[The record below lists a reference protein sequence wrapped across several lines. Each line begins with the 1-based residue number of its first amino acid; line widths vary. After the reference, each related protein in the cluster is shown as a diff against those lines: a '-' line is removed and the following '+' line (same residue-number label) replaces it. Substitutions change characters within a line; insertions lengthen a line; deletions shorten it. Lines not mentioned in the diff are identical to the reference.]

1 MKLWFSSKKYRL
13 FNINNYKIDTSK
25 FDSLLH
31 DFEDE
36 LEKKFA
42 DYVGAKYACISNS
55 ASSLLELCLAKV
67 VSMCPIDFLNVYKL
81 KIPSMIPIAV
91 SNLVHN
97 SHIPAQW
104 DDNIDWVGNAYTLY
118 DTEKV
123 LSRFKNNIEP
133 YKIIDSAQEVRK
145 NQFAENANDLDIMIF
160 SLYPTKPVGGMDGGV
175 MVSNDKNK
183 IDYYRAIT
191 HLGVAS
197 VNNKSWERR
206 IVSSGWKMHPNS
218 SQCYVALKNLEK
230 LEEKNFRLDEIK
242 DKYNQAFEYENTSR
256 HLYRINVK
264 DKKDFMANMESFG
277 IETGFHYGPAHL
289 NPFYNIEQ
297 SEPLEKTIQ
306 LSGKTVTIPFNEA
319 LSNKDVKFIIDK
331 ANKYK

>member
-1 MKLWFSSKKYRL
+1 MNLWFGSKKYSL

-25 FDSLLH
+25 FGSLLH

-36 LEKKFA
+36 LEQQFA
-42 DYVGAKYACISNS
+42 KYVGAKYACVANS

-67 VSMCPIDFLNVYKL
+67 VSMCPVEFLNVYKL
-81 KIPSMIPIAV
+81 EIPSMIPIAV

-97 SHIPAQW
+97 SHIPAKW
-104 DDNIDWVGNAYTLY
+104 EDNVDWVGRAYTLY
-118 DTEKV
+118 DTKKA
-123 LSRFKNNIEP
+123 LSRFKNHIEP

-145 NQFAENANDLDIMIF
+145 NQFSEDASDSDIMIF

-175 MVSNDKNK
+175 MVSNDKSK
-183 IDYYRAIT
+183 IDYYRAVT

-206 IVSSGWKMHPNS
+206 LIFPGWKMHPNS
-218 SQCYVALKNLEK
+218 AQCYVALKNLEK

-242 DKYNQAFEYENTSR
+242 EKYNQAFEYKNTSR

-264 DKKDFMANMESFG
+264 DKNEFIANMKSFG

-289 NPFYNIEQ
+289 NPFYNIESVGSMQ
-297 SEPLEKTIQ
+297 RTLRASA
-306 LSGKTVTIPFNEA
+306 KTVSIPFNEK
-319 LSNKDVKFIIDK
+319 LTNRDVKFIIDK
-331 ANKYK
+331 VNKYK